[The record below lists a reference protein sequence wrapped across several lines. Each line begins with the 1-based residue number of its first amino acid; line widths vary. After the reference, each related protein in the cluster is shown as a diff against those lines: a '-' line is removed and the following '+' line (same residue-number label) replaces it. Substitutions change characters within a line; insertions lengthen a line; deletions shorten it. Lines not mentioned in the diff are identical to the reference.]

1 MRVLPNAVDRVLEAQ
16 QASGKPLAII
26 LAGHNGSGKSTM
38 WRKHLSDKL
47 RMPLVNADRMMLS
60 ILPEP
65 NREGHLV
72 EWARELRDENVSWMG
87 VAQRGVEAFVVQAM
101 SEGVPFAVETV
112 FSHWKERPDGSF
124 ESKIDRIRELQ
135 DAGYFVLLCFVGL
148 SNVQLST
155 ARVQTRV
162 ASGGH
167 AVRLDKLVDRFP
179 RTQTAI
185 AAAIPVSDAAI
196 LADNS
201 LDEARAFG
209 VCRIQMGEEEV
220 FDVRHRGAERA
231 VTEWLDRVCP
241 LGK

>member
-1 MRVLPNAVDRVLEAQ
+1 MRTLPNAVDRVLEAQ

-47 RMPLVNADRMMLS
+47 RVPLVNADRMMLS

-65 NREGHLV
+65 NREGHLT
-72 EWARELRDENVSWMG
+72 EWARALRDENESWMG

-101 SEGVPFAVETV
+101 GEGVPFAVETV

-135 DAGYFVLLCFVGL
+135 HAGYFVLLCFVGL
-148 SNVQLST
+148 ANVQLSL

-167 AVRLDKLVDRFP
+167 SVDTAKLLNRFP

-185 AAAIPVSDAAI
+185 AAAIPVADAAI

-209 VCRIQMGEEEV
+209 VCRIQMGQEEI
-220 FDVRHRGAERA
+220 FDIRHRGTDRA
-231 VTEWLDRVCP
+231 VREWLDRVCP
-241 LGK
+241 LN